1 MRVTVRWR
9 ELESN
14 LAYIM
19 PRTEHASNVPMP
31 FGMSIFCVDA
41 TDCSANFYSGVEDV
55 TVVTI
60 DEEKK
65 VVGGGEKIKMCGL
78 VYKRCMHVSCSLT
91 GSIFCCSEGQRY
103 KHNCKSAD
111 LCPVC

>member
-1 MRVTVRWR
+1 
-9 ELESN
+9 
-14 LAYIM
+14 M

-65 VVGGGEKIKMCGL
+65 VVGGGEKIKCDVIMSIL
-78 VYKRCMHVSCSLT
+78 RTVVS
-91 GSIFCCSEGQRY
+91 INEVQR
-103 KHNCKSAD
+103 ATD
-111 LCPVC
+111 PPR

>member
-1 MRVTVRWR
+1 MAKMKMKRSKRRCGYLKKIGRRRWGGEVRVTVRWR

-65 VVGGGEKIKMCGL
+65 VVGGGEKIKMC
-78 VYKRCMHVSCSLT
+78 SL
-91 GSIFCCSEGQRY
+91 
-103 KHNCKSAD
+103 
-111 LCPVC
+111 